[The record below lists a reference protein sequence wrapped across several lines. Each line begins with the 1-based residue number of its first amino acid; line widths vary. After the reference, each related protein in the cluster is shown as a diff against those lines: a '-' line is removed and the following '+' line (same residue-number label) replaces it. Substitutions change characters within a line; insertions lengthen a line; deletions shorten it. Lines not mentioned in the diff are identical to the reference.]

1 MCSPRAKQKDLK
13 LLLKSAVTQDVQISA
28 QTYLNS
34 TTATTLHQIADV
46 SRLNAGSN
54 EWLYIIM
61 TWLFQLQAQGYM
73 TNAWQADYIIN

>member
-54 EWLYIIM
+54 E
-61 TWLFQLQAQGYM
+61 
-73 TNAWQADYIIN
+73 